1 MSKFV
6 TNRIDLGQRVAG
18 FTCYESSTKEFLELT
33 PKQAKNLIASA
44 GIRGLRLEN
53 DEIVLDQ
60 EGFNMKNL
68 MVRSG
73 IGNFHAMYP
82 VDSMINTMYSVVKVV
97 RNTDGIF
104 YEIVSNKAARTLI
117 SEERL
122 KAIMAFT
129 NVAGVYT
136 DEHQAVAICNGVEFE
151 DLTPKEEPK
160 STQKPVD
167 AEKSKV
173 EVKHVESA
181 LPKVESKLESKDKE
195 VKK

>member
-33 PKQAKNLIASA
+33 PKQIKNLIASA
-44 GIRGLRLEN
+44 GIRGLGLEN

-97 RNTDGIF
+97 RNKDGVS
-104 YEIVSNKAARTLI
+104 YEIVSNKAARALI

-122 KAIMAFT
+122 KAMMAFT
-129 NVAGVYT
+129 NVAGVYL
-136 DEHQAVAICNGVEFE
+136 DKHQAVVDCNGVEFE

-160 STQKPVD
+160 PTETPAD
-167 AEKSKV
+167 AEKPKV
-173 EVKHVESA
+173 EVMQVESA
-181 LPKVESKLESKDKE
+181 LPKVEPKPEPKNKE